1 MLDQKFMR
9 ENIDELKRAIADKG
23 ESAEVDTF
31 LNLDKERRTLL
42 TETDE
47 LRHTRNVTSEEIG
60 RLKSQRKDASEK
72 IKVMQEVAQKIK
84 DLEQRVREM
93 EERIQTILLSI
104 PNIPHSSVPVGRSE
118 ADNVETR
125 HWGEKKTFDF
135 EPLPHW
141 EIGERLEILDFR
153 SASQISGSG
162 FVTFR
167 GLGAK
172 LERALINFMLELH
185 IKKHGY
191 TELSPPFVVN
201 RRSMT
206 NTGQLPKLEEDMYLC
221 EQDDFFL
228 IPTGEVPVTN
238 VHQDQI
244 LKEQDI
250 PTYYVTYTPCFR
262 REAGS
267 YGKETRGLI
276 RVHQFDKVE
285 LVKFVSPETSY
296 DELEGL
302 LHDAE
307 EVLQLLGLHYRIVS
321 LCTADLSFAAA
332 KCYDIEVWAPGVGK
346 YLEVSSCSNFEAF
359 QARRA
364 SIRFRRESTG
374 KVEYV
379 HTLNGSG
386 LALPRTVIALLETY
400 QTERGTVIVP
410 DVLRE
415 YMGGLETIG

>member
-1 MLDQKFMR
+1 MLDQKFIR
-9 ENIDELKRAIADKG
+9 DNSEEVKKAAIHKG
-23 ESAEVDTF
+23 ESADIDAF
-31 LNLDKERRTLL
+31 LELDKKRREILV
-42 TETDE
+42 ETDE
-47 LRHTRNVTSEEIG
+47 LRHTRNVMSEEIG
-60 RLKSQRKDASEK
+60 RLKSQKKDASEK
-72 IKVMQEVAQKIK
+72 IKIMQEVAQKIK
-84 DLEQRVREM
+84 DLEQHIREL
-93 EERIQTILLSI
+93 EERIQDLLLTI
-104 PNIPHSSVPVGRSE
+104 PNIPHSSVPVGMSE
-118 ADNVETR
+118 SDNIEVR
-125 HWGEKKTFDF
+125 QWGEKKEFAF

-153 SASQISGSG
+153 SASRMSGSG

-191 TELSPPFVVN
+191 MELSPPFVVN
-201 RRSMT
+201 RKSMT

-244 LKEQDI
+244 MKEQDL
-250 PTYYVTYTPCFR
+250 PVYYVTFTPCFR

-285 LVKFVSPETSY
+285 MVKFVRPETSY
-296 DELEGL
+296 DELERL

-307 EVLQLLGLHYRIVS
+307 EVLQLLGLHYRVVS

-332 KCYDIEVWAPGVGK
+332 KCYDIEVWAPGLGK
-346 YLEVSSCSNFEAF
+346 YLEVSSCSNFEDF

-386 LALPRTVIALLETY
+386 LALPRTVIALLEEY
-400 QTERGTVIVP
+400 QTERGTVTIP
-410 DVLRE
+410 EVLRE
-415 YMGGLETIG
+415 YMDQLEMLG